1 MRWLD
6 GITNSKDMNLSKLW
20 EMMKDREAWC
30 AAVHGVAESDTTE
43 QLNNHVM
50 PGTMGNGDVS
60 SPACPCVGIEWTGHA
75 VANTGGDAE
84 RTLARTPALRGQ
96 SFPGVVCSMLLLWPA
111 LPSECLRAL

>member
-1 MRWLD
+1 MASP
-6 GITNSKDMNLSKLW
+6 TQDMNLSKLW

-30 AAVHGVAESDTTE
+30 AAVHGVTESDTTE

-50 PGTMGNGDVS
+50 PGTMGNGDAS

-75 VANTGGDAE
+75 VDDTGGDAE
-84 RTLARTPALRGQ
+84 RTLARTPEGALRGQ